1 MSTHEIILAIVC
13 AVLVVF
19 SLTVALVVPKRN
31 QSFPRSLRPFF
42 LVAAVLV
49 AGMLTTVEVI
59 GGDEKES
66 EAAAATEPA
75 GTGATET
82 GGGQTGATETS
93 GATETTGGAAP
104 GDPVAGKQV
113 FESAGC
119 VSCHTLADAGAT
131 GTVGP
136 NLDQAKPP
144 YALVIDRVTHGKGP
158 MPAFG
163 DQGILNEKQIQDVAA
178 YVVQATS
185 G

>member
-1 MSTHEIILAIVC
+1 MSTHQIVLAIVV

-19 SLTVALVVPKRN
+19 SLTVSLVVPKRN
-31 QSFPRSLRPFF
+31 ESFPRSLRPFF
-42 LVAAVLV
+42 LVAIALV
-49 AGMLTTVEVI
+49 AGLLATVEVI
-59 GGDEKES
+59 GGDENES
-66 EAAAATEPA
+66 KAAAETQPA

-82 GGGQTGATETS
+82 GGAQTGATES
-93 GATETTGGAAP
+93 TGGAVQ

-113 FESAGC
+113 FSSAGC

-136 NLDQAKPP
+136 NLDQAKPSS
-144 YALVIDRVTHGKGP
+144 ARVIDRVTHGKSP

-163 DQGILNEKQIQDVAA
+163 DQGILDEKQIQDVAA

>member
-1 MSTHEIILAIVC
+1 VSTKDIIMAIVC

-31 QSFPRSLRPFF
+31 PSFPRSLLPFF
-42 LVAAVLV
+42 LVVIVLV
-49 AGMLTTVEVI
+49 AGMLTSIEVL
-59 GGDEKES
+59 GGEEKTA
-66 EAAAATEPA
+66 EAAPPTQTAGGRPA
-75 GTGATET
+75 ETGVTQPGQT
-82 GGGQTGATETS
+82 GGG
-93 GATETTGGAAP
+93 AP
-104 GDPVAGKQV
+104 APQGDPAAGKAV
-113 FESAGC
+113 FTGSAGC
-119 VSCHTLADAGAT
+119 SSCHTLADAGAT

-136 NLDQAKPP
+136 NLDQAKPS
-144 YALVIDRVTHGKGP
+144 YDLVVDRVTHGKGA